1 MLYFDRPKM
10 AGKIPYFA
18 DENDPRPLVEQLNE
32 SYAHGGGWRSFTGFT
47 LHKNGMGN
55 YALTYPGDP
64 QMREMARA
72 PFRNQLVV
80 LFESAWVGIIENDEL
95 VDVSRMD

>member
-1 MLYFDRPKM
+1 MLYFDRPNV
-10 AGKIPYFA
+10 AGEIPFFA
-18 DENDPRPLVEQLNE
+18 DESDPRPLVEQLDE
-32 SYAHGGGWRSFTGFT
+32 GYAHGGGWRSFSGFE
-47 LHKNGMGN
+47 LRKNGMGK
-55 YALTYPGDP
+55 YALAYPGDP
-64 QMREMARA
+64 LMREMARA